1 MCDKKHNVSYKYTI
15 SPVTG
20 KWGDV
25 KDIDLETLLVAAA
38 GPEGH
43 QRAWDETKAL
53 MKRLAALPIP
63 KE

>member
-1 MCDKKHNVSYKYTI
+1 MCDRKHNVSIKYTI
-15 SPVTG
+15 SPVTS

-25 KDIDLETLLVAAA
+25 SAIDLEAAAA
-38 GPEGH
+38 GPEAH

-63 KE
+63 KGD

>member
-1 MCDKKHNVSYKYTI
+1 MCDRKHNVSVKYTI

-20 KWGDV
+20 KWGEA
-25 KDIDLETLLVAAA
+25 KDIDLTLCAS
-38 GPEGH
+38 EDQH

-63 KE
+63 KD